1 MADHVLRTSPSPAGA
16 DLDAFRRHRGD
27 TPAASPSSLVSAL
40 ANLPAGDDPAV
51 AFARLAQACV
61 PAFADGCSVEISDGD
76 QPPFS
81 AAFPAEEAEPPAAGR
96 SSSAAGQL
104 TGPGQILHAPF
115 LVPSRS
121 GYPSY
126 AGVLTLWWTN
136 RTPTETD
143 AVIAD
148 LMARHVIALVDR
160 ERLMAAVCRSDDR
173 AAEVALEAI
182 SGRTINMAI
191 GIVMHQ
197 RALPP
202 EEAEEVLRQAGAAAG
217 RSLYEVAAYVV
228 RSGALADR
236 APDTAPAR
244 KASRPRGPLRPVGP
258 P

>member
-1 MADHVLRTSPSPAGA
+1 MADRVVRTSPSPAGA

-27 TPAASPSSLVSAL
+27 TPAPSPSSLVSAL

-51 AFARLAQACV
+51 VFARLAQACV

-76 QPPFS
+76 QPPFR
-81 AAFPAEEAEPPAAGR
+81 AVFPADTADPPAVGR
-96 SSSAAGQL
+96 SSSAASRL
-104 TGPGQILHAPF
+104 TGPGEILHTPF

-126 AGVLTLWWTN
+126 AGVLTLWWTS

-143 AVIAD
+143 AIVAD
-148 LMARHVIALVDR
+148 LMARHAIALVDR
-160 ERLMAAVCRSDDR
+160 ERLMAAVGRSDDR

-197 RALPP
+197 RALRP
-202 EEAEEVLRQAGAAAG
+202 EEAEEVLRQAGAATG
-217 RSLYEVAAYVV
+217 RSLYEVATYVV
-228 RSGALADR
+228 RSGVLADP

-244 KASRPRGPLRPVGP
+244 KAARPRGPLRPVGRP
-258 P
+258 